1 MSAASGSRR
10 THEVEDHLDR
20 IAEAAGGDDRV
31 TLEEILEAL
40 EAVSFGSLLLVA
52 GLVTLVPIVGDI
64 PGVPTT
70 MGIFVV
76 LGSSQLLIGRESMWL
91 PRWLRDRGVKGS
103 TVEKALRW
111 LRPVARVI
119 DRVLR
124 PRLDMFVQGAAT
136 YVIALITLLVGA
148 AMPLMEFIPFSANA
162 AGVILTTFGLAL
174 MVRDGL
180 LALLTLGLL
189 AAGVGFLLIRFLG

>member
-1 MSAASGSRR
+1 MSTRGKVR
-10 THEVEDHLDR
+10 ELEDHLDR
-20 IAEAAGGDDRV
+20 VAEAAGGDDRV
-31 TLEEILEAL
+31 SLEEILDAM

-70 MGIFVV
+70 MGIFVI
-76 LGSSQLLIGRESMWL
+76 LGSAQLLIGRESMWL
-91 PRWLRDRGVKGS
+91 PRWLRDRAVKGS

-111 LRPVARVI
+111 LRPVARAI

-124 PRLDMFVQGAAT
+124 PRLDVFVQGAAT
-136 YVIALITLLVGA
+136 YVIAVITLLVGA
-148 AMPLMEFIPFSANA
+148 VIPLMEFIPFSANA
-162 AGVILTTFGLAL
+162 AGVVLTTFGLAL

-180 LALLTLGLL
+180 LALVTLGLI
-189 AAGVGFLLIRFLG
+189 ATGVGFLVVQLVA

>member
-1 MSAASGSRR
+1 VSTYDG
-10 THEVEDHLDR
+10 TGGVEDHLDR
-20 IAEAAGGDDRV
+20 IAEATAGDDRV
-31 TLEEILEAL
+31 NLEGILEAM
-40 EAVSFGSLLLVA
+40 EEVSFGSLLLVA

-70 MGIFVV
+70 MGVFVV

-91 PRWLRDRGVKGS
+91 PRWLRERAVKGS
-103 TVEKALRW
+103 TVEAALRR

-124 PRLDMFVQGAAT
+124 PRLDVFVRGAAT
-136 YVIALITLLVGA
+136 YVIALVTLLVGA
-148 AMPLMEFIPFSANA
+148 AMPVMELIPFSANA
-162 AGVILTTFGLAL
+162 AGIVLTTFGLAL

-180 LALLTLGLL
+180 LALVTLGLL
-189 AAGVGFLLIRFLG
+189 AGGVGFLLMQL

>member
-1 MSAASGSRR
+1 MSTSESSEESI
-10 THEVEDHLDR
+10 HEVEDHLDR
-20 IAEAAGGDDRV
+20 IAEVTAGDDRV
-31 TLEEILEAL
+31 SLEEILEVM

-70 MGIFVV
+70 MGVFVV

-91 PRWLRDRGVKGS
+91 PKWLRERAVKGS
-103 TVEKALRW
+103 TVEGTVRR

-124 PRLDMFVQGAAT
+124 PRLDVFVQGPAT
-136 YVIALITLLVGA
+136 YVIALVTLLVGA
-148 AMPLMEFIPFSANA
+148 AMPLMELIPFSANA
-162 AGVILTTFGLAL
+162 AGVVLTTFGLAL

-180 LALLTLGLL
+180 LSLVTLGLM
-189 AAGVGFLLIRFLG
+189 AAGVGFLLIQL